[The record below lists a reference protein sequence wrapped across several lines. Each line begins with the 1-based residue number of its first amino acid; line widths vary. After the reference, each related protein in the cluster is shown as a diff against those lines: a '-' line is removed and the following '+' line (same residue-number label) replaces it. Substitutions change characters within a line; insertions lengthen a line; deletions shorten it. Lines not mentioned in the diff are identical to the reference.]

1 MGPKRSMFSFNAA
14 LFKHKTD
21 VGVQLKAMLATLETD
36 LEDLED
42 SVKYVGVIVYVQH
55 AYFS

>member
-1 MGPKRSMFSFNAA
+1 MFSFNAA